1 MTPQE
6 MLEQMIDKATLDFLE
21 IAKAEEDDDYS
32 DAMQSMER
40 TEAQGFV
47 DGLSSAYYIVY
58 DKEYVSPVSLDDI
71 NE

>member
-21 IAKAEEDDDYS
+21 IAKAEEEDDYG
-32 DAMQSMER
+32 DAMVSMER
-40 TEAQGFV
+40 TEANGYA
-47 DGLSSAYYIVY
+47 DGLSAAYQIIFN
-58 DKEYVSPVSLDDI
+58 KEYISNVELD

>member
-21 IAKAEEDDDYS
+21 IAKEEEDNGYS

-40 TEAQGFV
+40 TEANGFV
-47 DGLSSAYYIVY
+47 EGLSVAYHIIF
-58 DKEYVSPVSLDDI
+58 DKEYISPVELD
-71 NE
+71 N

>member
-21 IAKAEEDDDYS
+21 IAKAEEEDDYG
-32 DAMQSMER
+32 DAMVSMER
-40 TEAQGFV
+40 TEANGYA
-47 DGLSSAYYIVY
+47 DGLSAAYQIIFNKQYL
-58 DKEYVSPVSLDDI
+58 SPVELD